1 MKGGETVKK
10 CVFKGLLIVFVI
22 CLFSVSLF
30 ATFSAAKPEKSNNF
44 DPNKVLETRFL
55 NMLNHSFVYS
65 QDFENIDTI
74 VNNSAI
80 ALLDKKVDDYLDAN
94 VLNSYLYDMYG
105 FKVDDF
111 SKINDGYKFKDGY
124 AYISPMGYATYKHE
138 AVDLTHNPDGTYTL
152 LSNVEIKTHD
162 QQVIITTAETVFVK
176 NPESVFGF
184 NIVVSNLK

>member
-1 MKGGETVKK
+1 MKKK
-10 CVFKGLLIVFVI
+10 VFKGLLIVLI
-22 CLFSVSLF
+22 ISLFSVSLF

-44 DPNKVLETRFL
+44 DPNKILETRFL

-65 QDFENIDTI
+65 EDFDNIDTI

-80 ALLDKKVDDYLDAN
+80 ALLDKKVDDYLEAH
-94 VLNSYLYDMYG
+94 VLNGYLFDMYG
-105 FKVDDF
+105 FEIDDF
-111 SKINDGYKFKDGY
+111 SKINDGYKFKEGF

-138 AVDLTHNPDGTYTL
+138 AVELTSNPDGTYTL

-162 QQVIITTAETVFVK
+162 QQVISSTAETVFVK

>member
-1 MKGGETVKK
+1 MKKK
-10 CVFKGLLIVFVI
+10 VFKGILILI
-22 CLFSVSLF
+22 IIGLFSVSLF
-30 ATFSAAKPEKSNNF
+30 ATFSAAKPEKSNTF
-44 DPNKVLETRFL
+44 DQEKVLETRFL

-65 QDFENIDTI
+65 NDFENVDTI
-74 VNNSAI
+74 VNNSAV
-80 ALLDKKVDDYLDAN
+80 ALLDKKVDDYLEAD
-94 VLNSYLYDMYG
+94 VLNGYLFDMYG

-111 SKINDGYKFKDGY
+111 SKINDGFKFKEGY

-138 AVDLTHNPDGTYTL
+138 TVNLTHNPDGTYTL

-162 QQVIITTAETVFVK
+162 QQVISSTAETVFVK

>member
-1 MKGGETVKK
+1 M
-10 CVFKGLLIVFVI
+10 I
-22 CLFSVSLF
+22 
-30 ATFSAAKPEKSNNF
+30 
-44 DPNKVLETRFL
+44 
-55 NMLNHSFVYS
+55 
-65 QDFENIDTI
+65 
-74 VNNSAI
+74 
-80 ALLDKKVDDYLDAN
+80 
-94 VLNSYLYDMYG
+94 
-105 FKVDDF
+105 DDF